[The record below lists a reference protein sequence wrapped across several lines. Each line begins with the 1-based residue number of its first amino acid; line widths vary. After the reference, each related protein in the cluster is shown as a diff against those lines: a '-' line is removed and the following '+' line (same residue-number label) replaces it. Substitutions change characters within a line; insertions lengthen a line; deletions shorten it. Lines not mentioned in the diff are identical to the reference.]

1 MSIYS
6 HKNLRF
12 LIRHYLKEGGL
23 KLSPQDRM
31 DLTPQIVLEAKDLYL
46 SFIDNF
52 NSWLQSQNILPVVPV
67 NLTGSSVYAPK
78 DIQDKERQMVVY
90 GDIDYIVSFPVEY
103 IGEDL
108 SSRRKE
114 ESESVKKYTS
124 LLEKYIRSE
133 KPDQID
139 VEKTLKS
146 NPIMVIIKLPK
157 GGFVQVDTVITHPP
171 YQEWMKG
178 RYTPPRGVKGYVTG
192 NLYKALG
199 DYLTLTIGTEGVI
212 ARYKDGSIVSS
223 KVRSGVSFKNV
234 STNFRSFLMDI
245 AQFMTK
251 GEFTPDPLLSQHP
264 GMDPENVSVSSLAR
278 GIVGLART
286 LESEGI
292 VSASEMLSTIYESF
306 VSGLEENVGRKISR
320 DITQSQQEKLLKINQ
335 DQGKIVKDIFSGA

>member
-1 MSIYS
+1 M
-6 HKNLRF
+6 
-12 LIRHYLKEGGL
+12 RHYLREGGL
-23 KLSPQDRM
+23 KLSPEHRSE
-31 DLTPQIVLEAKDLYL
+31 LNPQTVIEVEKKYL
-46 SFIDNF
+46 KFIRSFND
-52 NSWLQSQNILPVVPV
+52 WLQNKGHEPVVPV
-67 NLTGSSVYAPK
+67 GLTGSATYAPK
-78 DIQDKERQMVVY
+78 DSQDEKRSGVTY
-90 GDIDYIVSFPVEY
+90 GDVDYLVSFPVQY
-103 IGEDL
+103 TSEDL
-108 SSRRKE
+108 GSRRKQ
-114 ESESVKKYTS
+114 ESESLRVYTDLMRDYMVS
-124 LLEKYIRSE
+124 SSPPEV
-133 KPDQID
+133 DT
-139 VEKTLKS
+139 EKTLKS
-146 NPIMVIIKLPK
+146 NPLMVIIRLPGEK
-157 GGFVQVDTVITHPP
+157 YVQVDTVVTHPP
-171 YQEWMKG
+171 YQSWMRG
-178 RYTPPRGVKGYVTG
+178 RYTPERGVKGYVTG

-251 GEFTPDPLLSQHP
+251 GEFTPDSLLSQHP

-292 VSASEMLSTIYESF
+292 VSASEMLSTIYDSF

-335 DQGKIVKDIFSGA
+335 DQSKIVKDIFSGA